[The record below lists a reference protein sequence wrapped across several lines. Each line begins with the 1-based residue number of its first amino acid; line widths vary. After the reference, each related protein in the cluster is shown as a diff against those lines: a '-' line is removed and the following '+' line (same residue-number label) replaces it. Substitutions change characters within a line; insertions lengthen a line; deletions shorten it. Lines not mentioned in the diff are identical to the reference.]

1 MIQIRLSGEV
11 TIICSVFEKLRRIK
25 TELLD
30 HDYIL
35 AIKSYQER
43 LPVRCTGDL
52 VKENEIFILKNPIGF
67 QIEHFE

>member
-1 MIQIRLSGEV
+1 M
-11 TIICSVFEKLRRIK
+11 FDKLRKIK
-25 TELLD
+25 IELID

-52 VKENEIFILKNPIGF
+52 VKENEIFILKNPRDF
-67 QIEHFE
+67 KIENI